1 LSALSLTIIDK
12 NEPLAEEI
20 SKVKKGKMKKGAT
33 KGTKAKAT
41 GITKADASL
50 AVTTVTQKNR
60 GKKSETS
67 QLQIS
72 TSHSVPEADD
82 NPDSTLIARRPATIS
97 DYNCITEMFKKGS
110 GLFKFLDNCKS
121 DPEGNIDWSDFQ
133 TGKLWTPR
141 SGPPS
146 SLAKTRLET
155 LAQFINYTV
164 ISIAHDDRISKEK
177 AWELTGLLKAETR
190 GTNIFNAFS
199 HWRAGQLTAANGGV
213 PGKHIWPLSTIIL
226 LMRFS
231 S

>member
-1 LSALSLTIIDK
+1 LSFLSLTIIDK
-12 NEPLAEEI
+12 PEPLAEEI
-20 SKVKKGKMKKGAT
+20 SKVKKGKTKKVVT
-33 KGTKAKAT
+33 QGTKAKAT
-41 GITKADASL
+41 QITKADASL
-50 AVTTVTQKNR
+50 ALTSVAQKNR
-60 GKKSETS
+60 GKKSGTS

-72 TSHSVPEADD
+72 ESHSVPEADD
-82 NPDSTLIARRPATIS
+82 NPDGTLVARHPATIS
-97 DYNCITEMFKKGS
+97 DYNRITEMIQKSG
-110 GLFKFLDNCKS
+110 GLFDFLNSSKS
-121 DPEGNIDWSDFQ
+121 DPESNIDWNDFQ

-199 HWRAGQLTAANGGV
+199 HWQAGQLTEANGGV
-213 PGKHIWPLSTIIL
+213 PSKHI
-226 LMRFS
+226 
-231 S
+231 